1 MILRVLTAHVQKR
14 DMGTFNELLRAQVA
28 ELRTQPG
35 LLYVKL
41 ARRLESDGSEE
52 VLLVEEW
59 RTPADLFEWTGGHL
73 NQPRLLPGTEA
84 LVASLVI
91 THYEALDISPEDLG
105 LRLLGGD
112 AGGVAGVT
120 ATGD

>member
-14 DMGTFNELLRAQVA
+14 DMGAFNELLRAQVA

-105 LRLLGGD
+105 LRLLGDD

>member
-14 DMGTFNELLRAQVA
+14 DMGAFNELLRAQVA